1 MSHFQKNFGKNKLLP
16 YLWEL
21 GPNFSIQASS
31 PKIEKVHISSVPL
44 IFLYSVS
51 PLLKFHNLSKM
62 LIKKL
67 EILPFFDARTWSW
80 FPHLGSLTQNWKK
93 WQQIEILQSHWSAKY
108 VANFLSQEKQ
118 ILLRNNTIL
127 NYCQSSIST
136 NIQYL
141 LLWQYKLILAW
152 PHRKG
157 S

>member
-21 GPNFSIQASS
+21 GPNFPIWASS

-67 EILPFFDARTWSW
+67 EILPFFGGGTWS
-80 FPHLGSLTQNWKK
+80 
-93 WQQIEILQSHWSAKY
+93 
-108 VANFLSQEKQ
+108 
-118 ILLRNNTIL
+118 
-127 NYCQSSIST
+127 
-136 NIQYL
+136 
-141 LLWQYKLILAW
+141 
-152 PHRKG
+152 
-157 S
+157 